1 MRAMKLQDCA
11 SLYFGQFSLSAFAV
25 NMDKAGVEQVI
36 PAFFLGLGSLLGRSS
51 AGELA
56 ALQNGWFDSQTCVKL
71 SHLIAVF
78 GPRGAVIV
86 PKHIPLAFAGWQ
98 ALHVL
103 VNEMRG
109 RRATSLPELKDC
121 LGKAFF

>member
-1 MRAMKLQDCA
+1 M
-11 SLYFGQFSLSAFAV
+11 
-25 NMDKAGVEQVI
+25 
-36 PAFFLGLGSLLGRSS
+36 GRSRT
-51 AGELA
+51 GELA
-56 ALQNGWFDSQTCVKL
+56 ALQRSEQCWFDSQTCLKL
-71 SHLIAVF
+71 SHITVVF

-86 PKHIPLAFAGWQ
+86 PKHMPLAFAGWQ

-121 LGKAFF
+121 LGKAFL